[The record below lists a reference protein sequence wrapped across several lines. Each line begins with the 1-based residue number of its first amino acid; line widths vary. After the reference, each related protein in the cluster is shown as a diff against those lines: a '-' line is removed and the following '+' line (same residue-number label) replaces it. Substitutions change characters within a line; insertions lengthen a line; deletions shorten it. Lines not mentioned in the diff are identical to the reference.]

1 MVPVLEWYKEQ
12 VMDDKKV
19 MSPIEYAEFCRTV
32 VDCPESVKGQYLFF
46 GLVSELGE
54 VATLLKKKLCDDAAV
69 EHSEIVL
76 ELGDIAYYI
85 ASMFEPA
92 TFAELLSFPIEPV
105 TVQKAMQV
113 LLETHDPAYW
123 RVLCIALEV
132 SPHEAIEAS
141 VAKLLRSKEAGTLH
155 GGDR

>member
-1 MVPVLEWYKEQ
+1 
-12 VMDDKKV
+12 MDEKRV

-32 VDCPESVKGQYLFF
+32 VECPESVKDEYLFF

-54 VATLLKKKLCDDAAV
+54 VATLLRKKLCDHEAV
-69 EHSEIVL
+69 ERSEIIL

-92 TFAELLSFPIEPV
+92 SFAELLSFPIEPV

-123 RVLCIALEV
+123 RALCIALEV

-141 VAKLLRSKEAGTLH
+141 VAKLSRHKGTGTLSN
-155 GGDR
+155 